1 VKLPLY
7 QIDAFTGRVF
17 AGNPAAVVLLE
28 TALPDATLQAIA
40 AENNLS
46 ETAFLLRE
54 KGVNDLRWFTPTVEV
69 DLCGHATLATAFVV
83 FERGEATGDRVEFM
97 TQSGPVAVRRV
108 GELYELDFPAR
119 PPEPRDP
126 LPALAEAL
134 GAAPA
139 ELHAS
144 RDLLALFGDEAA
156 VRGLEPDFDRLAGVE
171 TFAVIAT
178 APGDD
183 VDFVSRVFAPRM
195 GVDEDPVTGSTHC
208 TLTPFWAQRLRKPRL
223 TARQVSA
230 RGGELFL
237 ESRGDRVGI
246 AGRAAS
252 YLQGNI
258 EVPA

>member
-1 VKLPLY
+1 MKLPFY

-17 AGNPAAVVLLE
+17 AGNPAGVVLLE
-28 TALPDATLQAIA
+28 KPLPDGTLQAIA

-46 ETAFLLRE
+46 ETAFLLRD
-54 KGVNDLRWFTPTVEV
+54 KKTNHLRWFTPTVEV

-83 FERGEATGDRVEFM
+83 FERGETGIDRVEFG
-97 TQSGPVAVRRV
+97 TRSGPVAVRRA
-108 GELYELDFPAR
+108 GELLELDFPAR
-119 PPEPRDP
+119 PPEPREP

-144 RDLLALFGDEAA
+144 RDLMAVFEDEAA
-156 VRGLEPDFDRLAGVE
+156 VRALEPDFAKLAAVDA
-171 TFAVIAT
+171 FAVIVT
-178 APGDD
+178 APGDG
-183 VDFVSRVFAPRM
+183 VDFVSRFFAPRA
-195 GVDEDPVTGSTHC
+195 GIDEDPVTGSAHC
-208 TLTPFWAQRLRKPRL
+208 TLTPYWARRLRKPRL

-246 AGRAAS
+246 GGRAVS
-252 YLQGNI
+252 YLQGDI
-258 EVPA
+258 EVPG